1 MASEKEE
8 LNLIEKANPFDL
20 YNAWVSMFRPLEITY
35 NCTDLNN
42 KIKKYRTQA
51 EQVIEEIKSL
61 KEQCNRFI

>member
-1 MASEKEE
+1 
-8 LNLIEKANPFDL
+8 
-20 YNAWVSMFRPLEITY
+20 MFRPLEITY